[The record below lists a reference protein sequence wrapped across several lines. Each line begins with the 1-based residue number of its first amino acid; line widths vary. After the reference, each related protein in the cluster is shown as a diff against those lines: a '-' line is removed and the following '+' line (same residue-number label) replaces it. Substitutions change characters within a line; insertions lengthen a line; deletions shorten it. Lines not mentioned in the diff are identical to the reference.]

1 MSLERCRLAFV
12 NNERQQR
19 NACNNHNT
27 LIPSI
32 LGFSVFITI
41 IYYLFPHSVFFSPLH
56 RNLTNISKIF
66 FHLNWKCRSN
76 LLIGI
81 CEILSINRAF
91 VLYIM
96 LIDINKQSFD
106 IYLIY
111 YAAMLFH
118 AALFG
123 QFVHT

>member
-41 IYYLFPHSVFFSPLH
+41 INYLFPYLVFFSPLH
-56 RNLTNISKIF
+56 RKLANILKTFLHVNLNF
-66 FHLNWKCRSN
+66 DHV
-76 LLIGI
+76 IGI
-81 CEILSINRAF
+81 YINI
-91 VLYIM
+91 Y
-96 LIDINKQSFD
+96 INKKSFD
-106 IYLIY
+106 IYLIC
-111 YAAMLFH
+111 YAATLFN
-118 AALFG
+118 AALFV
-123 QFVHT
+123 QFLHT